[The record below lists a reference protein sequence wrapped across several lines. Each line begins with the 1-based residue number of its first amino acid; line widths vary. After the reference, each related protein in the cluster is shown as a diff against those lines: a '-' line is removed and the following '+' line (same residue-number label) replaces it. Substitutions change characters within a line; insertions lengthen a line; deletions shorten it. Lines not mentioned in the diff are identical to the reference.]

1 MKGKVDFFVALP
13 NLGRLRSRLEN
24 PGKELTSDIRTKL
37 KEIIV
42 DVVNKNSLSIQAELI
57 DFVCKKDGVQFKTKE
72 HQKQVENLFSG
83 IFAVG
88 AAVDRAGIDALCG
101 DDEDDKAEG
110 EVPEAPAEAPAEG
123 AKPSKVAKAKAAKPA
138 PAEIASAED
147 DEFSD

>member
-110 EVPEAPAEAPAEG
+110 EVPEAPAEPAKAPKA
-123 AKPSKVAKAKAAKPA
+123 SKVKVAKPA
-138 PAEIASAED
+138 PADAAPAED

>member
-110 EVPEAPAEAPAEG
+110 EVPEAPAEG
-123 AKPSKVAKAKAAKPA
+123 AKAPKASKAKAAKSA
-138 PAEIASAED
+138 PAETAPAED